1 MTVPEIIEIG
11 LMGPQGTPGTDA
23 VDLIEAVTTLVYRSE
38 ELSDTT
44 GFAPLPST
52 TINPANEVQ
61 QITVDASAGVYV
73 LRYGIDGTPSS
84 LTVPFDDDG
93 TELLNVLTGLVELDV
108 VLNGSVSTSVEVT
121 GGPGGP
127 GGVTP
132 YLITFGGSD
141 GEALNL
147 LQIYADGAG
156 LLEGYV
162 QVSEWSTLSPMGLT
176 YRSGRIYETD
186 TNQSKIQKWDEDGNL
201 VIEWGSYGSG
211 DNQMIYPLG
220 IDTDPSGNVYV
231 ADTNNHRVMKFQSDG
246 TQISVWG
253 WAVDAV
259 NTNDYVV
266 VASGSTSGT
275 YGSNAGQLYNPQ
287 DIAVGLN
294 GDVYVVDGSNHRV
307 NKYDSDGA
315 FLLTWGSGQG
325 GGNGQFSYPTN
336 IAVDSTGNVYVSGDQ
351 YDRIQKFDSSG
362 NYLTSWSEVGR
373 YPKYMTFDAADNLYF
388 TDYNNSNMVKL
399 DSDLNYLTFWGHYGA
414 SGAGGFQGP
423 TGIAIDG
430 DDFVYVGDNVQ
441 GRIQKFEVYTGGTP
455 TVSTTTLV
463 GGQDTDL
470 GLFKLPLDVD
480 FYANEFFLPVDTE
493 LGEATGTDQDN
504 IRIMLLGR
512 EPGHEATW
520 IGHLRR
526 WSTVGEWMS
535 FTPMSTEYNGDG
547 SATWDWYATNAGGK
561 SSLCFLR
568 DDAGQF
574 GYYYSGIDATTQAEG
589 FYPYNTADADADYP
603 VGSFEVSMNLAPA
616 TLRPGDYARVYVYP
630 WDNVAGYITLQGTCQ
645 VDTGSTYGGVSAY
658 GYAVIR
664 NEGGVPAEEVA
675 AWNAAADLGE
685 YISCFI
691 TFWRHGEEGTL
702 FVNSDQSDAA
712 ISVPQHGISANDV
725 YLTKDNTD
733 YFFGGPLDVTSVLY
747 VLQRQINQKISSTQ
761 LHGLLAQD
769 FVDAWAT
776 IRRSLYLEL
785 DNVNDPRYALSAN
798 DYEQWRIVNG
808 GTNLDNQGR
817 PTERKVYNPVDTY
830 THRPS
835 VHPNQMPTGAVSMY
849 TGGGWLTTLTA
860 GDILEFSVNLQHSF
874 NTQYYVRAY
883 YYLQPGAGIED
894 EVQVTLDGLPYIY
907 YSNTFSA
914 RGTYTNELEYFETSL
929 PASSFALSQTGRHW
943 VGFKTLNGLPFW
955 LAGFGLWAYN
965 PSPAIYESE
974 MYD

>member
-38 ELSDTT
+38 DLSDTT

-61 QITVDASAGVYV
+61 QITVNASAGTYV

-84 LTVPFDDDG
+84 LAIPFDDDG
-93 TELLNVLTGLVELDV
+93 TEIINVLSSYLDELGV
-108 VLNGSVSTSVEVT
+108 VLNGSVYTSVEVT

-132 YLITFGGSD
+132 YLITFGGPEGS
-141 GEALNL
+141 ALNL

-162 QVSEWSTLSPMGLT
+162 QVSEWSTLSPRGLT

-186 TNQSKIQKWDEDGNL
+186 INQSKIQKWDEDGNL

-220 IDTDPSGNVYV
+220 IDTDPSGNVYI

-266 VASGSTSGT
+266 VASGSTAGT
-275 YGSNAGQLYNPQ
+275 AGSNVGQLNNPQ

-315 FLLTWGSGQG
+315 FLLTWGSLG
-325 GGNGQFSYPTN
+325 GGDGMFTYPTN
-336 IAVDSTGNVYVSGDQ
+336 IAIDSTGNVYVADA
-351 YDRIQKFDSSG
+351 YNNRIQKFDYDG
-362 NYLTSWSEVGR
+362 NYLATYSDSPRRPG
-373 YPKYMTFDAADNLYF
+373 YMTFDAADNLYF
-388 TDYNNSNMVKL
+388 TDSNNYNIVKL
-399 DSDLNYLTFWGHYGA
+399 DSDLNYLTFWGHNSA
-414 SGAGGFQGP
+414 SGAGGFQGI

-430 DDFVYVGDNVQ
+430 DDFVYVGDQVQ
-441 GRIQKFEVYTGGTP
+441 GRIQKFEEYTGGTP
-455 TVSTTTLV
+455 TVTTTTLV
-463 GGQDTDL
+463 EGQDTDL
-470 GLFKLPLDVD
+470 GLFKLPFDVD
-480 FYANEFFLPVDTE
+480 FYANEFLLPVDTE
-493 LGEATGTDQDN
+493 LGEAIGTDQGN

-547 SATWDWYATNAGGK
+547 SATWDWYAANAGGK

-574 GYYYSGIDATTQAEG
+574 GFYYNHLDNATQQQG
-589 FYPYNTADADADYP
+589 FYPYNTADADEEYP
-603 VGSFEVSMNLAPA
+603 VGSFEVSMLIGPP

-645 VDTGSTYGGVSAY
+645 ADTSSSWSGTQGSA
-658 GYAVIR
+658 YAVIR
-664 NEGGVPAEEVA
+664 NEGGVPAEELA
-675 AWNAAADLGE
+675 AWNAVADIGD
-685 YISCFI
+685 YVHCYV
-691 TFWRHGEEGTL
+691 TFWKHGEEGTL
-702 FVNSDQSDAA
+702 FADSDLSDAP

-725 YLTKDNTD
+725 YLTDDNG
-733 YFFGGPLDVTSVLY
+733 YFYFGGPLDVTGVLHQ
-747 VLQRQINQKISSTQ
+747 LQRQANEKVSSTQ
-761 LHGLLAQD
+761 LHGLLGSA
-769 FVDAWAT
+769 FVDAWAVT
-776 IRRSLYLEL
+776 RHSLYHEI
-785 DNVNDPRYALSAN
+785 DNVNDPRYVIGTN
-798 DYEQWRIVNG
+798 DYAQWRIVNG

-849 TGGGWLTTLTA
+849 SGGGYSTTLTA
-860 GDILEFSVNLQHSF
+860 GDILEFSVNLQYSQ
-874 NTQYYVRAY
+874 NSQYFIQAY
-883 YYLQPGAGIED
+883 YYLQPGSGIENQ
-894 EVQVTLDGLPYIY
+894 VQIVVDGKPYPY
-907 YSNTFSA
+907 DSNTFSA
-914 RGTYTNELEYFETSL
+914 RGTYTDELEYFETAY
-929 PASSFALSQTGRHW
+929 PASYFAGSQTGRHW

-955 LAGFGLWAYN
+955 LAGFEMWAYSPN
-965 PSPAIYESE
+965 PTIYETE
-974 MYD
+974 MYN